1 MPMIK
6 VDNITKTFDT
16 TKAVDSVSF
25 EIQPGSVVGLLGP
38 NGAGKSTT
46 MRLLTGYLIAD
57 SGSIVIDDVN
67 IEDDPQQLQQKIGY
81 LPENNPLYMDMLVSE
96 TLEFAAKLSKIDP
109 SHKKEAFDFA
119 VQSVGLEK
127 YYYRPIHE
135 LSKGYKQ
142 RVGLAMALL
151 HQPEI
156 LILDEPSEGL
166 DPTQRAEIRTLIT
179 NLAKD
184 RTIILS
190 THVMQEVAAVCSRIL
205 IINRGKL
212 VADGSPD
219 ELSRM
224 AKSERALLMTI
235 EGDNVV
241 TSLEKIQGVQ
251 HVEAIKSEGAKQ
263 SVLIGLDADSTI
275 QPEIARLS
283 NTNKWV
289 IWEMRE
295 QEHDLETIFQK
306 ITTKENE

>member
-1 MPMIK
+1 MIK
-6 VDNITKTFDT
+6 ADNITKTFHS
-16 TKAVDSVSF
+16 TKAVDAVSF

-46 MRLLTGYLIAD
+46 MRLLTGYLTAD
-57 SGSIVIDDVN
+57 SGTISIDGVN
-67 IEDDPQQLQQKIGY
+67 IEEDPHTIQQKIGY
-81 LPENNPLYMDMLVSE
+81 LPENNPLYYEMLVSE
-96 TLEFAAKLSKIDP
+96 ALEFAAKLSRLDT
-109 SHKKEAFDFA
+109 SRRKEAFDFA
-119 VQSVGLEK
+119 VHSVGIEQ

-151 HQPEI
+151 HQPDI

-166 DPTQRAEIRTLIT
+166 DPTQRSEIRTLIT
-179 NLAKD
+179 ELAKD

-212 VADGSPD
+212 VADGTPE

-224 AKSERALLMTI
+224 AKSERALVVTI
-235 EGDNVV
+235 EGDNVA
-241 TSLEKIQGVQ
+241 TSLEKVHGVL
-251 HVEAIKSEGAKQ
+251 HIEITKSEDKKN
-263 SVLIGLDADSTI
+263 SLLVGLDAETMI

-283 NTNKWV
+283 RENNWV
-289 IWEMRE
+289 IWEMHD

-306 ITTKENE
+306 ITTENYE